1 MTAPAVFLRPQL
13 PVEVAAAVLVAH
25 GFTAAPVVDD
35 DQRVVG
41 IITEADLVRGPALQR
56 HACVGAVMSAGP
68 VTTGPDA
75 DLADVVATML
85 DIGIRSVPVVADGR
99 LVGVVTQRD
108 VLRALAHPGA
118 TPRDWRRGIRIE
130 RPEPGAS

>member
-13 PVEVAAAVLVAH
+13 PVEVAAEVLAAH

-41 IITEADLVRGPALQR
+41 IVTEADVVRGSGR
-56 HACVGAVMSAGP
+56 ACVGAVMSVDP

-75 DLADVVATML
+75 DLADLVATML
-85 DIGIRSVPVVADGR
+85 DAGIRSVPVVADGR

-108 VLRALAHPGA
+108 VLRVVAHGGA
-118 TPRDWRRGIRIE
+118 TPRDRRRGVRIE
-130 RPEPGAS
+130 RRETP